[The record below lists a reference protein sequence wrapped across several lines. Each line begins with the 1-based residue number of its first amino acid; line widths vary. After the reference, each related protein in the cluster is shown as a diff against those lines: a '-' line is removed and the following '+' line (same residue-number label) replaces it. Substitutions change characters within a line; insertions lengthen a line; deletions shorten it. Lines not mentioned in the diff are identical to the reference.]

1 MNTRQLVKKLIDEG
15 KTRDQVIKMVKR
27 ETGKTH
33 DYVRRTF
40 KNLVPGDEDYRFKKN
55 GVAKSQIEKTAVKI
69 KKSHSG
75 RDIIQS
81 DEFIGGIDIVRQVM
95 AFLNN
100 EIKDDYIEDEK
111 LRRRFE
117 ITIGKWKEIKSL
129 PVFNERLFIYTK
141 PTGQKETVWS
151 SKRGVKMARETISM
165 ARYEL

>member
-1 MNTRQLVKKLIDEG
+1 MNAKQLVKKLIDEG

-33 DYVRRTF
+33 AYVRRTF
-40 KNLVPGDEDYRFKKN
+40 KSIAPGNEDYRFKKN
-55 GVAKSQIEKTAVKI
+55 GVAKRQVVMAVKI
-69 KKSHSG
+69 KKGHSG

-81 DEFIGGIDIVRQVM
+81 DEFIGGIDVVKQVM

-100 EIKDDYIEDEK
+100 EIKDNYIEDEK

-141 PTGQKETVWS
+141 PTGQKETV
-151 SKRGVKMARETISM
+151 
-165 ARYEL
+165 

>member
-1 MNTRQLVKKLIDEG
+1 MNTKQLVKKLIDEG
-15 KTRDQVIKMVKR
+15 KTRDQVIKIAKR

-33 DYVRRTF
+33 DYIRRTF
-40 KNLVPGDEDYRFKKN
+40 KDLVPGNEDYRFKKDC
-55 GVAKSQIEKTAVKI
+55 VTKAKAVVKI
-69 KKSHSG
+69 KKSNSS

-81 DEFIGGIDIVRQVM
+81 DEFIGGIDVVRQVM

-100 EIKDDYIEDEK
+100 EIKDNYIEDEK

-141 PTGQKETVWS
+141 PTGQKEIVWS